1 MFSDVV
7 EQRLLKNID
16 IPSSNLFN
24 FVQIVVFDVET
35 ALENAKLVILE

>member
-35 ALENAKLVILE
+35 ALENANLVILE